1 MKKTFSGGFHICDH
15 KELTNSKATITL
27 PDFEEHIFPLRQH
40 IGAELTPLVSV
51 GDKVCVGQKI
61 ADSDAFMSVPVHSS
75 ISGTVTAIKPHI
87 HPGGSYVNSVFVK
100 NDMLYTVCDS
110 VKPVCNIDSLSKDE
124 MLKIIREK
132 GLVGMG
138 GAGFPTFIKLNPKK
152 KIDYLIVNGA
162 ECEPYITSDHRR
174 MLENPE
180 DLIFGLKVAMKVL
193 DLKHATFGIEANKKD
208 AIRIITSAAE
218 KYPEISVCILKT
230 KYPQGA
236 EKQLIKA
243 IAGRTVP
250 SGGLPADAGAVV
262 LNIDTVFSL
271 SRVFREGMPPVKRIV
286 TVTGDCVKKP
296 QNFEVRLGVPFS
308 FLFEKAG
315 GFTVA
320 PEKIISGG
328 PMMGTAQFDLTA
340 PVIKTTSALIAF
352 SKAPAVYDGISP
364 CIRCGKCVEHCPM
377 HLMPLRIADLV
388 ATENYT
394 AAEKYYAANCMEC
407 GLCSY
412 ICPANRNP
420 SEFVRRAKLEILA
433 KKKGGN

>member
-1 MKKTFSGGFHICDH
+1 MKKTFSGGFHIHDC
-15 KELTNSKATITL
+15 KELTNSKATVAL

-40 IGAELTPLVSV
+40 IGAELTPLVAV

-61 ADSDAFMSVPVHSS
+61 ADSDVFMSVPVHSS
-75 ISGTVTAIKPHI
+75 VSGTVTAIKPHI
-87 HPGGSYVNSVFVK
+87 HPNGSYVNSVFVK
-100 NDMLYTVCDS
+100 NDMLYTVCNT
-110 VKPVCNIDSLSKDE
+110 VKPVCNIDSLSRDE
-124 MLKIIREK
+124 MLKIVREK

-180 DLIFGLKVAMKVL
+180 DLIFGLKIAMKIL
-193 DLKHATFGIEANKKD
+193 DLEHAWFGIEANKKN
-208 AIRIITSAAE
+208 AIQAITVAA
-218 KYPEISVCILKT
+218 KKHPEISVCILKT

-250 SGGLPADAGAVV
+250 SGGLPADVGAVV

-271 SRVFREGMPPVKRIV
+271 SKAFTEGMPPVKRIV
-286 TVTGDCVKKP
+286 TVTGDCVKEP

-308 FLFEKAG
+308 FLFEQSG
-315 GFTVA
+315 GFTAA
-320 PEKIISGG
+320 PEKIIAGG

-340 PVIKTTSALIAF
+340 PVIKTTSSLIAF

-377 HLMPLRIADLV
+377 HLMPLSIASL
-388 ATENYT
+388 AAAENYQ
-394 AAEKYYAANCMEC
+394 AAEKYYAVNCMEC

-420 SEFVRRAKLEILA
+420 SEFVRRAKQEILA